1 MGGWGLEVEDEEER
15 VVVELVKHLPE
26 GGGGA
31 GAHAR
36 PLVPTT
42 ALVQRRPRKLYGK
55 QAALLAALLAALPYI
70 NS

>member
-26 GGGGA
+26 GGGA

-36 PLVPTT
+36 PLVPST